1 MPNLSWSCL
10 PAITK
15 NNSPIIE
22 IPQMS
27 SLNERSFSDR
37 PGDALLPKITRS
49 RLSTARQANSTELED
64 YWFANYRRDKDG
76 QITIFFKLKKNGRL
90 CLKSIIL

>member
-15 NNSPIIE
+15 NNSPIFE

-37 PGDALLPKITRS
+37 PGDALPTKITRS
-49 RLSTARQANSTELED
+49 RLSTRLDKLSNITEAS
-64 YWFANYRRDKDG
+64 WFAKYSRDAMKTD
-76 QITIFFKLKKNGRL
+76 K
-90 CLKSIIL
+90 